1 MLGFRKNTLYQHHL
15 HYHHHKV
22 LGAGTD
28 VDEDG
33 IAWGTWVGDNQTLV
47 DTLRIDSQPFFHDP
61 YGFELK
67 AIKAS
72 D

>member
-15 HYHHHKV
+15 HHYHHHKV

-47 DTLRIDSQPFFHDP
+47 DTLRIDSLNHFFMTP
-61 YGFELK
+61 MV
-67 AIKAS
+67 S
-72 D
+72 N